1 MHKNNVSN
9 NYHLTISYNTQQR
22 AREKRLTT
30 FGPSETKFI
39 EEQGM
44 SPWEEGRVQSSTS
57 DKHEVTKSEE
67 NMKQVIR
74 ER

>member
-1 MHKNNVSN
+1 M
-9 NYHLTISYNTQQR
+9 
-22 AREKRLTT
+22 

-44 SPWEEGRVQSSTS
+44 SPWEGGRVQSSTS